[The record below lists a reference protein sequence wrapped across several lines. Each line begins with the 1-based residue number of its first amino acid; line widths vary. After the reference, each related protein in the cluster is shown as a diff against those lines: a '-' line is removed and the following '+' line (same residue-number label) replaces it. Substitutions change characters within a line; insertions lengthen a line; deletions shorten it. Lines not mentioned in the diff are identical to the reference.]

1 MLRRFGTDNFFFSTD
16 YPHAD
21 CSFPH
26 ATEKFLALEGIDAAA
41 KRKILWD
48 NPARMYNL

>member
-1 MLRRFGTDNFFFSTD
+1 MREGRLLLFFFSTD
-16 YPHAD
+16 YPHFD
-21 CSFPH
+21 SRFPH
-26 ATEKFLALEGIDAAA
+26 ATELFLSLEGIDAES